1 MTRPV
6 VEGGPAVVCLGETM
20 AQIVPIDGLRL
31 HEASACAF
39 GVAGAESNVAISL
52 SRLGTAAFWAG
63 FVGDDPM
70 GLRVLGELRR
80 HGVVTKLAR
89 TMPGR
94 RTGVYFK
101 DPAPEGSDI
110 YYYRSGSAATL
121 MDGEY
126 AERIAAV
133 RPRWIHLTG
142 VTPALSENCREAVIS
157 LIELAGDT
165 GASVSFDVNYRPS
178 LWPARDAAA
187 QSLMA
192 IADRCNVVFVG
203 LDEAQT
209 LWKSCTAGAV
219 RDHLPSPDVVVVKDG
234 GREAVAFRGGRR
246 TAVPALPVDV
256 VEPVGAGDA
265 FAAGWIHGALVGL
278 DDAGCLR
285 LGHLLAGAAMTSLS
299 DVADLPTAPAA
310 LVARAKHG
318 NEWPGHGSPAEAS
331 PHL

>member
-157 LIELAGDT
+157 LIELAVIRERV
-165 GASVSFDVNYRPS
+165 SVSTSTTARPS
-178 LWPARDAAA
+178 GQPA
-187 QSLMA
+187 
-192 IADRCNVVFVG
+192 
-203 LDEAQT
+203 T
-209 LWKSCTAGAV
+209 LRHSRSW
-219 RDHLPSPDVVVVKDG
+219 PSPIVAMWFSSASTRRRPCG
-234 GREAVAFRGGRR
+234 NLAPRERSGTISRVR
-246 TAVPALPVDV
+246 T
-256 VEPVGAGDA
+256 
-265 FAAGWIHGALVGL
+265 
-278 DDAGCLR
+278 
-285 LGHLLAGAAMTSLS
+285 SS
-299 DVADLPTAPAA
+299 
-310 LVARAKHG
+310 
-318 NEWPGHGSPAEAS
+318 
-331 PHL
+331 